1 MDYNVIVIGGGPGGY
16 TAAIRASEL
25 GARVALVEENSLGGT
40 CLNRGCIP
48 TKVYAHAAS
57 IINEIKR
64 AGQFGIAAQYTLDVN
79 KLRAK
84 KEKVIERLV
93 GGVGYLMRAYDV
105 DVIKGKAKFL
115 DRNTIQVDRK
125 YTAEKFI
132 IATGSKTLFPPVPG
146 IDLPGVMTSDRA
158 LELEW
163 VPERIA
169 IIGAGIIGLEFANIY
184 SSLGS
189 QVAVIEMLPEMLPM
203 VDRDI
208 ASILQSALEDRGIE
222 LHLNSRVEKIE
233 EGPIVVFTK
242 GGNTERLE
250 CDAVLVAVGRVANVN
265 GVEALK
271 LQMEGKGIKVDD
283 FMRTNI
289 DNIYA
294 VGDVTGGIQLAH
306 VAAYQGI
313 IAAHNAVG
321 EKRKAD
327 MKVVPSCVY
336 TEPEIA
342 WVGLNET
349 LARKKYGD
357 IKVGTFTYSASGRAL
372 TMGEDYGLIKMIA
385 EAKYNQI
392 VGMEVIG
399 RDATEIIHEGVL
411 AIKEEFTA
419 EEIAETIHAHPTIS
433 ECIKE
438 ACEDILGLPINKVR
452 TSNNL

>member
-1 MDYNVIVIGGGPGGY
+1 MEYNVIVIGGGPGGY

-25 GARVALVEENSLGGT
+25 GAKVALVEEDSLGGT
-40 CLNRGCIP
+40 CLNKGCIP

-57 IINEIKR
+57 IINEIKN
-64 AGQFGIAAQYTLDVN
+64 AGEFGIATQYSLEVD

-84 KEKVIERLV
+84 KERVVKRLV
-93 GGVGYLMRAYDV
+93 DGVSYLMKAHNV
-105 DVIKGKAKFL
+105 EVIKGKAKFI
-115 DRNTIQVDRK
+115 DRNTIEVDRK

-132 IATGSKTLFPPVPG
+132 IATGSKALVPPLPG
-146 IDLPGVMTSDRA
+146 IDLPEVMTSDRA
-158 LELEW
+158 LELER
-163 VPERIA
+163 VPGKVV

-189 QVAVIEMLPEMLPM
+189 QVTIIEMLPELLPM

-208 ASILQSALEDRGIE
+208 AGIFESALKNKGIE
-222 LHLNSRVEKIE
+222 LYLNSRVEKIE
-233 EGPIVVFTK
+233 KGPIVIFSK
-242 GGNTERLE
+242 DGNTERLE
-250 CDAVLVAVGRVANVN
+250 CDAVLVAVGRVPNIN

-271 LQMEGKGIKVDD
+271 LEMKGKGIKVDD
-283 FMRTNI
+283 YMRTNI

-321 EKRKAD
+321 DKKKAD
-327 MKVVPSCVY
+327 LNVVPSCVY

-349 LARKKYGD
+349 LARKKYED
-357 IKVGTFTYSASGRAL
+357 IKVGTFTYSGLGRAL
-372 TMGEDYGLIKMIA
+372 TMGEDYGLIKIIA

-392 VGMEVIG
+392 VGMEIIG

-419 EEIAETIHAHPTIS
+419 EEVAETIHAHPTIS
-433 ECIKE
+433 EGIKE
-438 ACEDILGLPINKVR
+438 ACEDILGLSI
-452 TSNNL
+452 